1 MAVQA
6 SLGKNFIMNILLA
19 ASSLIFPLITY
30 PYVSRILLPDGTG
43 RVAFAVSVVSYFTM
57 TASLGI
63 PTYGIRVCAGVRDDK
78 KELSQTVQE
87 IFLINAVMTLLVCLV
102 FAFCLAFVPK
112 FQDDRALF
120 LVCGISLLFNLVG
133 MEWLYKAL
141 EQYQYITFRS
151 IAFKALSVALMF
163 VMIRSREDYLQYGF
177 LTIFAGVGSN
187 IFNFFHARRYIT
199 FVPQRPYRLK
209 RHLRPILIL
218 FALTVTTTIYT
229 NLDTVMLGFLKDSE
243 TVGYYNAAV
252 KIKELLATIVA
263 GLGSVLLPRISYY
276 IKNGQFEKF
285 RELIRRSFAFVTVF
299 AIPLCVFYGPA
310 YENSVLPMRLILP
323 TLICIGLTN
332 TIGIQILVPTD
343 REKLVVYSTC
353 AGAVTDLILNAV
365 LIPVLGASGAALGT
379 LAAEIVVLLVQLWFI
394 RGEIRSFCTLIQL
407 KKILSALVPATVI
420 LLFMHTAL
428 HLHTFFMLCVTA
440 AVFFPVY
447 LGVLLL
453 LRYKIK
459 LRG

>member
-63 PTYGIRVCAGVRDDK
+63 PTYGIRACAGVRDDK
-78 KELSQTVQE
+78 KGLSQTVQE
-87 IFLINAVMTLLVCLV
+87 IFLINAAMTLLVCLV
-102 FAFCLAFVPK
+102 FALCLAFVPK
-112 FQDDRALF
+112 FQDDRVLF

-141 EQYQYITFRS
+141 EQYQYITFHS
-151 IAFKALSVALMF
+151 IAFKALSVVLMF
-163 VMIRSREDYLQYGF
+163 AMIRSQEDYLQYGF
-177 LTIFAGVGSN
+177 LTIFASVGSN

-199 FVPQRPYRLK
+199 FVPQRPYHLK

-276 IKNGQFEKF
+276 IKNRQFEKF

-299 AIPLCVFYGPA
+299 AIPLCVYFIVMSDYSIDLFYGPA

-365 LIPVLGASGAALGT
+365 PVSYTHLT
-379 LAAEIVVLLVQLWFI
+379 LP
-394 RGEIRSFCTLIQL
+394 T
-407 KKILSALVPATVI
+407 T
-420 LLFMHTAL
+420 
-428 HLHTFFMLCVTA
+428 
-440 AVFFPVY
+440 
-447 LGVLLL
+447 
-453 LRYKIK
+453 
-459 LRG
+459 